1 MKNITKTIIALF
13 AIVAFS
19 CTQDDVENRPVI
31 TPDGDAP
38 VLTAPTAGA
47 VYVFT
52 PENATATA
60 ERFTWD
66 SANFG
71 GDVEVT
77 YAVQMDKK
85 GGDFSAP
92 QTLGSVVSANQVAV
106 TVEVM
111 NAAAIALEGDAAV
124 SGVPA
129 DFDIRVVATTGV
141 STSIVSTIT
150 GINITPYID
159 AIPYPFT
166 DWYLVGDAT
175 AAGWDNNKGNQPLFR
190 SGTKDNEYTF
200 TGYFAA
206 GGFKLISTLGQWAP
220 MYGGADGTLVS
231 RPTESDP
238 DPASIAIA
246 TAGYYTFTIDTTAKT
261 YTLVPYLGATTTYT
275 TVGIIG
281 SSTPN
286 GWDSSTA
293 LTQSAFDVHV
303 WKFTGLDL
311 KNGEAK
317 FRADDAWTVAWGATT
332 AFSGFG
338 STAAGSP
345 NIPVTASKYN
355 VYFNDLDGGYLLIPN
370 QE

>member
-1 MKNITKTIIALF
+1 MKNITKIIIALF

-31 TPDGDAP
+31 TPGDAP
-38 VLTAPTAGA
+38 VLTAPSAGA
-47 VYVFT
+47 LYVFT

-77 YAVQMDKK
+77 YAVQMDVK

-111 NAAAIALEGDAAV
+111 NAAAIALEGDNAV

-129 DFDIRVVATTGV
+129 DFDIRVIATTGV

-150 GINITPYID
+150 SINITPYID

-190 SGTKDNEYTF
+190 DGANANIYKF
-200 TGYFAA
+200 TGYFVA
-206 GGFKLISTLGQWAP
+206 GAFKLISTPGQWAP
-220 MYGGADGTLVS
+220 MLGGADGTLIS

-238 DPASIAIA
+238 DPASIQIT
-246 TAGYYTFTIDTTAKT
+246 TAGYYTFTIDTAALT
-261 YTLVPYLGATTTYT
+261 YTLEPYTGATTLYT

-281 SSTPN
+281 SATANS
-286 GWDSSTA
+286 WDSSTP
-293 LTQSAFDVHV
+293 LTQSGFNEHV
-303 WKFTGLDL
+303 WKLTGLDL
-311 KNGEAK
+311 KNGEVK
-317 FRADDAWTVAWGATT
+317 FRANDAWDVNWGGKT
-332 AFSGFG
+332 AFSSIAPTGD
-338 STAAGSP
+338 
-345 NIPVTASKYN
+345 NIPVTGSKYN
-355 VYFNDLDGGYLLIPN
+355 VYFNDLDGSYLMVPN